1 MLGLWTA
8 TKSIRFD
15 LPRASQRTEAKQK
28 KHELPTW
35 RCQRDSLED
44 HANFETLNKKG
55 APKAKPGG
63 KSGTM
68 MLSVKAIA
76 PLESLP

>member
-1 MLGLWTA
+1 L
-8 TKSIRFD
+8 
-15 LPRASQRTEAKQK
+15 KQK
-28 KHELPTW
+28 KARTP
-35 RCQRDSLED
+35 DLEVPEGFVGHPEEY

-55 APKAKPGG
+55 TPKAKPGG

-68 MLSVKAIA
+68 MISVKAIA